1 MATFYHGSG
10 GLFTS
15 PDTSMIEDVSF
26 YGKNEYGWGFYAS
39 TYGGDAWEYIEGVIA
54 QGKPAFIYT
63 IEIDDEVY
71 KNDYLISH
79 ETIPPQKLERLID
92 ALESQ
97 KQNQKALAMAEDY
110 RQRLGEDIG
119 TSEVYHNIRQN
130 ADLRP
135 RAASELMAKAG
146 FQGYQEGS
154 YMVFMDPR
162 KLPEFGL
169 NHAYNYGRRDAEADY
184 ELMKRIDR
192 GDKLSDYASEK
203 FQGRVQAMEIRS
215 EMAREGLYHLT
226 RNHAPV
232 STIEK
237 YLDLIELSEQSD
249 NNGGFHIRDMLGH
262 GVCRSFMIHPRQRE
276 DAYFGTNITN
286 LVENFEKYAYDAQQI
301 DGFMD
306 KLREFVEE
314 LKQHPKVNYCLSQA
328 PVQPADKKM

>member
-10 GLFTS
+10 GLFTT
-15 PDTSMIEDVSF
+15 PDTSMIEDVSS

-39 TYGGDAWEYIEGVIA
+39 DHGGDAWEYIEGVIA

-63 IEIDDEVY
+63 IEIDDETY
-71 KNDYLISH
+71 KNDFLIAHESISSH
-79 ETIPPQKLERLID
+79 KLERLID
-92 ALESQ
+92 ALETQ
-97 KQNQKALAMAEDY
+97 KENPKALSMAEDY
-110 RQRLGEDIG
+110 RQRVDEDIR

-130 ADLRP
+130 AGLRP
-135 RAASELMAKAG
+135 RAASQLLAKAG
-146 FQGYQEGS
+146 FKAYQEGA
-154 YMVFMDPR
+154 YIVFMDPQN
-162 KLPEFGL
+162 LPEFGI
-169 NHAYNYGRRDAEADY
+169 HSTYNYGRRDAEADY
-184 ELMKRIDR
+184 ALIKRINR

-215 EMAREGLYHLT
+215 EMARHGLYQLT
-226 RNHAPV
+226 RHHAPV
-232 STIEK
+232 STVEK

-262 GVCRSFMIHPRQRE
+262 GVSRAFMIHPRQRE

-314 LKQHPKVNYCLSQA
+314 LKEHPTVNYCLSQA
-328 PVQPADKKM
+328 PAKPANKKM